1 MEVMSMDAS
10 LVDRDP
16 VSRQAQAV
24 FGLALRFPSGSI
36 AILDAASHALGI
48 EGLSRAVNEI

>member
-1 MEVMSMDAS
+1 MEVMSMDAP
-10 LVDRDP
+10 LVDRNP
-16 VSRQAQAV
+16 ASRQAQAV
-24 FGLALRFPSGSI
+24 FGLAVTLPVGSV